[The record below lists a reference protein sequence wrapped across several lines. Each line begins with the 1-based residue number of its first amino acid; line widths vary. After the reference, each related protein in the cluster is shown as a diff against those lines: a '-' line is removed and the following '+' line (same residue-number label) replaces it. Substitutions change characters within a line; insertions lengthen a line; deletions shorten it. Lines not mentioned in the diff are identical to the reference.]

1 MVAMTDVRPPRHRLL
16 GDAAAA
22 ALSLGIGLPML
33 LLDVEGKV
41 GDISPADIALL
52 GIGCLALFWR
62 WTFPLPVLLVVCAA
76 RFVAIPVTG
85 TELALVLPVAFAL
98 YSAARRHDRRL
109 VVLLA
114 LAIAGVTTSLI
125 LTFDD
130 GESFAPEFIAEV
142 ATVLLPVAYADAVR
156 SREERVAAAIEAE
169 SDARVQAERL
179 RIARDLHD
187 GVAHTL
193 SVIAVQ
199 SGVAAHHLN
208 DAPDDDPVRV
218 ALERINTTGKK
229 SLEDLRGM
237 LGVLRSTDDVPLRPT
252 PTDRDD
258 FGELIEMA
266 DAAGIDLEIAT
277 SGRFPEGA
285 NDASVVAIHRIAH
298 EAVTNIARH
307 AGPVAATLEL
317 DHGIGTATLRV
328 VNTTSVRTTP
338 ASPSTGVG
346 VIGMRERAEAV
357 GGSLTTQ
364 PLLGGGFE
372 VRAAIPYGPVDP

>member
-1 MVAMTDVRPPRHRLL
+1 MVAMTKALPLRHRRL

-22 ALSLGIGLPML
+22 ALSFGFGLPIL

-41 GDISPADIALL
+41 GDVSPVDIALL
-52 GIGCLALFWR
+52 AVGCLALFWR
-62 WTFPLPVLLVVCAA
+62 WTMPLPVLLVVCVA

-98 YSAARRHDRRL
+98 YAAARRHDRRL
-109 VVLLA
+109 VALIA
-114 LAIAGVTTSLI
+114 LAIAGITTSLI
-125 LTFDD
+125 LNVDED
-130 GESFAPEFIAEV
+130 ESFAPEFIAEV

-156 SREERVAAAIEAE
+156 SRQERVAAAIEAE

-199 SGVAAHHLN
+199 SGVAAHHL
-208 DAPDDDPVRV
+208 DGAPDDDPVRM
-218 ALERINTTGKK
+218 ALERINATGKK

-252 PTDRDD
+252 PTDPDD
-258 FGELIEMA
+258 LGELADVA
-266 DAAGIDLEIAT
+266 DAAGIRLDITT
-277 SGRFPEGA
+277 SGAFPAHA
-285 NDASVVAIHRIAH
+285 NDASVVAVHRIAH
-298 EAVTNIARH
+298 EAITNVARH
-307 AGPVAATLEL
+307 AGSVPATLEL
-317 DHGIGTATLRV
+317 EHGDDVAVLRV
-328 VNTTSVRTTP
+328 VNTTSARTAP

-346 VIGMRERAEAV
+346 VIGMRERAEAL
-357 GGSLTTQ
+357 GGSLTTRA
-364 PLLGGGFE
+364 PLGGGFE
-372 VRAAIPYGPVDP
+372 VRATIPYGPVEP